1 MVLGIAWGMA
11 AAFGRGWVDE
21 ILMRL
26 ADTVM
31 AIPQI
36 LFALVFISAFGAD
49 PVKLAVII
57 GVLLTPTTA
66 RLVRSS
72 VLSELQE
79 DYFTAAVAFG
89 STRRRLL
96 FAEVLPNAKGPIV
109 VQAAIN
115 AANAILLE
123 ASMSFVGLGIAPP
136 EATWGTLVQQGYQKM
151 YQSIGYV
158 LFPALF
164 IFVTIWLLNV
174 LADQFGGDR
183 KEGPMTDLTPVLQVQ
198 DLTVSY
204 GDVMPVQGITF
215 AVRPGERIGLVGE
228 SGSGKSLTALSIM
241 RLNDG
246 ATLGGSIRLR
256 DRELLTLSPREMTR
270 VRGGEIAMVYQDP
283 MSSLNPVR
291 TIGHQLVEAIRLH
304 DRVSAAA
311 ARARAVELLTE
322 VGCRCPRS
330 VWASTRTSSPAG
342 CGSAS

>member
-1 MVLGIAWGMA
+1 MADTLTLALRAARPRRRLAVASWIPLGLLAVIVLACVLAPLLAPYDPSAQSPDRFAGPSAAHLFGTDELGRDLFSRVLYGGQLTIFIAGGATLVAMALGIAWGMA
-11 AAFGRGWVDE
+11 AAFAHGVWDE

-57 GVLLTPTTA
+57 GILLTPTTA

-89 STRRRLL
+89 SKRSRLL
-96 FAEVLPNAKGPIV
+96 FAEVLPNARGPIV

-183 KEGPMTDLTPVLQVQ
+183 K
-198 DLTVSY
+198 
-204 GDVMPVQGITF
+204 
-215 AVRPGERIGLVGE
+215 
-228 SGSGKSLTALSIM
+228 GKG
-241 RLNDG
+241 R
-246 ATLGGSIRLR
+246 
-256 DRELLTLSPREMTR
+256 
-270 VRGGEIAMVYQDP
+270 
-283 MSSLNPVR
+283 
-291 TIGHQLVEAIRLH
+291 
-304 DRVSAAA
+304 
-311 ARARAVELLTE
+311 
-322 VGCRCPRS
+322 
-330 VWASTRTSSPAG
+330 
-342 CGSAS
+342 

>member
-1 MVLGIAWGMA
+1 MADTLTLALRSARPRRRIAFASWIPLGILAVIVLACVLAPVIVPFDPSAQSPDRFAGPSAAHLFGTDELGRDLFSRVLYGGQLTIFIAGGATLVAMVLGIAWGMA
-11 AAFGRGWVDE
+11 AAFARGVWDE

-57 GVLLTPTTA
+57 GILLTPTTA

-89 STRRRLL
+89 SKRSRLL
-96 FAEVLPNAKGPIV
+96 FAEVLPNARGPIV

-183 KEGPMTDLTPVLQVQ
+183 K
-198 DLTVSY
+198 
-204 GDVMPVQGITF
+204 
-215 AVRPGERIGLVGE
+215 
-228 SGSGKSLTALSIM
+228 GKG
-241 RLNDG
+241 R
-246 ATLGGSIRLR
+246 
-256 DRELLTLSPREMTR
+256 
-270 VRGGEIAMVYQDP
+270 
-283 MSSLNPVR
+283 
-291 TIGHQLVEAIRLH
+291 
-304 DRVSAAA
+304 
-311 ARARAVELLTE
+311 
-322 VGCRCPRS
+322 
-330 VWASTRTSSPAG
+330 
-342 CGSAS
+342 

>member
-1 MVLGIAWGMA
+1 MADTLTLALRSARPRRRIALASWIPLALLAVIVLACVLAPIIAPYDPSAQSSDRFAGPSGAHLFGTDELGRDLFSRVLYGGQLTIFIAAGATLVAMVLGIAWGMA
-11 AAFGRGWVDE
+11 AAFARGILDE

-57 GVLLTPTTA
+57 GILLTPTTA

-89 STRRRLL
+89 SKRSRLL
-96 FAEVLPNAKGPIV
+96 FAEVLPNARGPIV

-183 KEGPMTDLTPVLQVQ
+183 K
-198 DLTVSY
+198 
-204 GDVMPVQGITF
+204 
-215 AVRPGERIGLVGE
+215 
-228 SGSGKSLTALSIM
+228 GKG
-241 RLNDG
+241 R
-246 ATLGGSIRLR
+246 
-256 DRELLTLSPREMTR
+256 
-270 VRGGEIAMVYQDP
+270 
-283 MSSLNPVR
+283 
-291 TIGHQLVEAIRLH
+291 
-304 DRVSAAA
+304 
-311 ARARAVELLTE
+311 
-322 VGCRCPRS
+322 
-330 VWASTRTSSPAG
+330 
-342 CGSAS
+342 

>member
-1 MVLGIAWGMA
+1 MADTLTLALRSARPRRRVAVASWIPLGLLAIIVLACVLAPLLAPYDPAAQSSDRFAGPSAAHLFGTDELGRDLFSRVLYGGQLTVFIAGGATLVAMVLGIAWGMA

-183 KEGPMTDLTPVLQVQ
+183 KG
-198 DLTVSY
+198 
-204 GDVMPVQGITF
+204 
-215 AVRPGERIGLVGE
+215 
-228 SGSGKSLTALSIM
+228 
-241 RLNDG
+241 
-246 ATLGGSIRLR
+246 
-256 DRELLTLSPREMTR
+256 
-270 VRGGEIAMVYQDP
+270 RG
-283 MSSLNPVR
+283 R
-291 TIGHQLVEAIRLH
+291 
-304 DRVSAAA
+304 
-311 ARARAVELLTE
+311 
-322 VGCRCPRS
+322 
-330 VWASTRTSSPAG
+330 
-342 CGSAS
+342 

>member
-1 MVLGIAWGMA
+1 MADTLTLALRSARPRRRVALASWIPLGLLAVIVLACVLAPLIAPYDPSAQSPDRFAAPSLAHLFGTDELGRDLFSRVLYGGQLTIFIAGGATLVAMVLGIAWGMA
-11 AAFGRGWVDE
+11 AAFARGILDE

-57 GVLLTPTTA
+57 GILLTPTTA

-89 STRRRLL
+89 SRRSRLL
-96 FAEVLPNAKGPIV
+96 FAEVLPNARGPIV

-151 YQSIGYV
+151 YKSIGYV

-183 KEGPMTDLTPVLQVQ
+183 K
-198 DLTVSY
+198 
-204 GDVMPVQGITF
+204 
-215 AVRPGERIGLVGE
+215 
-228 SGSGKSLTALSIM
+228 GKG
-241 RLNDG
+241 R
-246 ATLGGSIRLR
+246 
-256 DRELLTLSPREMTR
+256 
-270 VRGGEIAMVYQDP
+270 
-283 MSSLNPVR
+283 
-291 TIGHQLVEAIRLH
+291 
-304 DRVSAAA
+304 
-311 ARARAVELLTE
+311 
-322 VGCRCPRS
+322 
-330 VWASTRTSSPAG
+330 
-342 CGSAS
+342 

>member
-1 MVLGIAWGMA
+1 MADTLTLALRSARPRRRIAFASWIPLGILAVIVLACVLAPVIAPFDPSAQSPDRFAGPSAAHLFGTDELGRDLFSRVLYGGQLTIFIAGGATLVAMVLGIAWGMA
-11 AAFGRGWVDE
+11 AAFARGVWDE
-21 ILMRL
+21 VLMRL

-57 GVLLTPTTA
+57 GILLTPTTA

-89 STRRRLL
+89 SKRSRLL
-96 FAEVLPNAKGPIV
+96 FAEVLPNARGPIV

-183 KEGPMTDLTPVLQVQ
+183 K
-198 DLTVSY
+198 
-204 GDVMPVQGITF
+204 
-215 AVRPGERIGLVGE
+215 
-228 SGSGKSLTALSIM
+228 GKG
-241 RLNDG
+241 R
-246 ATLGGSIRLR
+246 
-256 DRELLTLSPREMTR
+256 
-270 VRGGEIAMVYQDP
+270 
-283 MSSLNPVR
+283 
-291 TIGHQLVEAIRLH
+291 
-304 DRVSAAA
+304 
-311 ARARAVELLTE
+311 
-322 VGCRCPRS
+322 
-330 VWASTRTSSPAG
+330 
-342 CGSAS
+342 

>member
-1 MVLGIAWGMA
+1 MADTLTLALRSTRPRRRLALASWIPLALLALIVLACVLAPLIAPFDPSAQSSDRFAGPSAVHLFGTDELGRDLFSRVLYGGQLTIFIAGGATLVAMVLGIAWGMA
-11 AAFGRGWVDE
+11 AAFARGLWDE

-57 GVLLTPTTA
+57 GILLTPTTA

-79 DYFTAAVAFG
+79 DYFTAAIAFG
-89 STRRRLL
+89 SKRSRLL
-96 FAEVLPNAKGPIV
+96 FAEVLPNARGPIV

-183 KEGPMTDLTPVLQVQ
+183 K
-198 DLTVSY
+198 
-204 GDVMPVQGITF
+204 
-215 AVRPGERIGLVGE
+215 
-228 SGSGKSLTALSIM
+228 GKG
-241 RLNDG
+241 R
-246 ATLGGSIRLR
+246 
-256 DRELLTLSPREMTR
+256 
-270 VRGGEIAMVYQDP
+270 
-283 MSSLNPVR
+283 
-291 TIGHQLVEAIRLH
+291 
-304 DRVSAAA
+304 
-311 ARARAVELLTE
+311 
-322 VGCRCPRS
+322 
-330 VWASTRTSSPAG
+330 
-342 CGSAS
+342 

>member
-1 MVLGIAWGMA
+1 MADTLTLALRSARPRRRFAVASWIPLALLAVIVLACVLAPVIAPYDPSAQSPDRFAGPSAAHLFGTDELGRDLFSRVLYGGQLTIFIAGGATLVAMVLGIAWGMA
-11 AAFGRGWVDE
+11 AAFARGWVDE

-57 GVLLTPTTA
+57 GILLTPTTA

-89 STRRRLL
+89 SRRSRLL

-183 KEGPMTDLTPVLQVQ
+183 K
-198 DLTVSY
+198 
-204 GDVMPVQGITF
+204 
-215 AVRPGERIGLVGE
+215 
-228 SGSGKSLTALSIM
+228 GKG
-241 RLNDG
+241 R
-246 ATLGGSIRLR
+246 
-256 DRELLTLSPREMTR
+256 
-270 VRGGEIAMVYQDP
+270 
-283 MSSLNPVR
+283 
-291 TIGHQLVEAIRLH
+291 
-304 DRVSAAA
+304 
-311 ARARAVELLTE
+311 
-322 VGCRCPRS
+322 
-330 VWASTRTSSPAG
+330 
-342 CGSAS
+342 

>member
-1 MVLGIAWGMA
+1 MADTVSLALRARAPRRHLPVASWVSLGVLALIVVASVLAPLVAPYDPAQQSPDRFASPSGAHLFGTDELGRDLFSRVLYGGQLTIFIAGGATLVAMVLGVAWGMA
-11 AAFGRGWVDE
+11 AAFTRGIVDE

-57 GVLLTPTTA
+57 GILLTPTTA
-66 RLVRSS
+66 RLVRSA
-72 VLSELQE
+72 VISELQE

-89 STRRRLL
+89 SKRSRLL
-96 FAEVLPNAKGPIV
+96 FAEVLPNARGPIV

-183 KEGPMTDLTPVLQVQ
+183 K
-198 DLTVSY
+198 
-204 GDVMPVQGITF
+204 
-215 AVRPGERIGLVGE
+215 
-228 SGSGKSLTALSIM
+228 
-241 RLNDG
+241 G
-246 ATLGGSIRLR
+246 AR
-256 DRELLTLSPREMTR
+256 
-270 VRGGEIAMVYQDP
+270 
-283 MSSLNPVR
+283 
-291 TIGHQLVEAIRLH
+291 
-304 DRVSAAA
+304 
-311 ARARAVELLTE
+311 
-322 VGCRCPRS
+322 
-330 VWASTRTSSPAG
+330 
-342 CGSAS
+342 

>member
-1 MVLGIAWGMA
+1 VADTLTLALRSTRPRRRLALASWIPLALLALIVLACVLAPIIAPFDPSAQSSDRFAGPSAVHLFGTDELGRDLFSRVLYGGQLTIFIAGGATLVAMVLGIAWGMA
-11 AAFGRGWVDE
+11 AAFARGLWDE

-57 GVLLTPTTA
+57 GILLTPTTA

-79 DYFTAAVAFG
+79 DYFTAAIAFG
-89 STRRRLL
+89 SKRSRLL
-96 FAEVLPNAKGPIV
+96 FAEVLPNARGPIV

-183 KEGPMTDLTPVLQVQ
+183 K
-198 DLTVSY
+198 
-204 GDVMPVQGITF
+204 
-215 AVRPGERIGLVGE
+215 
-228 SGSGKSLTALSIM
+228 GKG
-241 RLNDG
+241 R
-246 ATLGGSIRLR
+246 
-256 DRELLTLSPREMTR
+256 
-270 VRGGEIAMVYQDP
+270 
-283 MSSLNPVR
+283 
-291 TIGHQLVEAIRLH
+291 
-304 DRVSAAA
+304 
-311 ARARAVELLTE
+311 
-322 VGCRCPRS
+322 
-330 VWASTRTSSPAG
+330 
-342 CGSAS
+342 

>member
-1 MVLGIAWGMA
+1 MADTLTLALRSARPRRRFAVASWIPLGLLAIIVLACVLAPLLAPYDPAAQSSDRFAGPSAAHLFGTDELGRDLFSRVLYGGQLTVFIAGGATLVAMVLGIAWGMA
-11 AAFGRGWVDE
+11 AAFARGWVDE

-96 FAEVLPNAKGPIV
+96 FAEVLPNAKGPII

-183 KEGPMTDLTPVLQVQ
+183 KG
-198 DLTVSY
+198 
-204 GDVMPVQGITF
+204 
-215 AVRPGERIGLVGE
+215 
-228 SGSGKSLTALSIM
+228 
-241 RLNDG
+241 
-246 ATLGGSIRLR
+246 
-256 DRELLTLSPREMTR
+256 
-270 VRGGEIAMVYQDP
+270 RG
-283 MSSLNPVR
+283 R
-291 TIGHQLVEAIRLH
+291 
-304 DRVSAAA
+304 
-311 ARARAVELLTE
+311 
-322 VGCRCPRS
+322 
-330 VWASTRTSSPAG
+330 
-342 CGSAS
+342 

>member
-1 MVLGIAWGMA
+1 MADTLTLALRSARPRRRLALASWIPLALLAVIVLACVLAPVIAPYDPSAQSPDRFAGPSAVHLFGTDELGRDLFSRVLYGGQLTIFIAGGATLVAMVLGIAWGMA
-11 AAFGRGWVDE
+11 AAFARGIWDE

-57 GVLLTPTTA
+57 GILLTPTTA

-89 STRRRLL
+89 SKRSRLL
-96 FAEVLPNAKGPIV
+96 FAEVLPNARGPIV

-183 KEGPMTDLTPVLQVQ
+183 K
-198 DLTVSY
+198 
-204 GDVMPVQGITF
+204 
-215 AVRPGERIGLVGE
+215 
-228 SGSGKSLTALSIM
+228 GKG
-241 RLNDG
+241 R
-246 ATLGGSIRLR
+246 
-256 DRELLTLSPREMTR
+256 
-270 VRGGEIAMVYQDP
+270 
-283 MSSLNPVR
+283 
-291 TIGHQLVEAIRLH
+291 
-304 DRVSAAA
+304 
-311 ARARAVELLTE
+311 
-322 VGCRCPRS
+322 
-330 VWASTRTSSPAG
+330 
-342 CGSAS
+342 

>member
-1 MVLGIAWGMA
+1 MADTLTLALRPARPRRRVAWASWIPLALLAMIVLASALAPLLSPFDPSAQSPDRFASPSALHLFGTDELGRDLFSRVLHGGQLTIAIAGGATVVAMVLGIAWGMA
-11 AAFGRGWVDE
+11 AAFGRGILDE

-57 GVLLTPTTA
+57 GILLTPTTA
-66 RLVRSS
+66 RLVRSA

-89 STRRRLL
+89 SRRSRLL
-96 FAEVLPNAKGPIV
+96 FAEVLPNARGPIV

-183 KEGPMTDLTPVLQVQ
+183 K
-198 DLTVSY
+198 
-204 GDVMPVQGITF
+204 
-215 AVRPGERIGLVGE
+215 
-228 SGSGKSLTALSIM
+228 GK
-241 RLNDG
+241 
-246 ATLGGSIRLR
+246 
-256 DRELLTLSPREMTR
+256 
-270 VRGGEIAMVYQDP
+270 
-283 MSSLNPVR
+283 
-291 TIGHQLVEAIRLH
+291 
-304 DRVSAAA
+304 
-311 ARARAVELLTE
+311 AR
-322 VGCRCPRS
+322 
-330 VWASTRTSSPAG
+330 
-342 CGSAS
+342 

>member
-1 MVLGIAWGMA
+1 MADTLTLALRSARPRRRVAVASWIPLGLLAIIVLACVLAPLLAPYDPAAQSSDRFAGPSAAHLFGTDELGRDLFSRVLYGGQLTVFIAGGATLVAMVLGIAWGMA

-96 FAEVLPNAKGPIV
+96 FAEVLPNAKGPII

-115 AANAILLE
+115 SANAILLE

-183 KEGPMTDLTPVLQVQ
+183 KGK
-198 DLTVSY
+198 
-204 GDVMPVQGITF
+204 
-215 AVRPGERIGLVGE
+215 ER
-228 SGSGKSLTALSIM
+228 
-241 RLNDG
+241 
-246 ATLGGSIRLR
+246 
-256 DRELLTLSPREMTR
+256 
-270 VRGGEIAMVYQDP
+270 
-283 MSSLNPVR
+283 
-291 TIGHQLVEAIRLH
+291 
-304 DRVSAAA
+304 
-311 ARARAVELLTE
+311 
-322 VGCRCPRS
+322 
-330 VWASTRTSSPAG
+330 
-342 CGSAS
+342 

>member
-1 MVLGIAWGMA
+1 MQGAAVADTLTLALRSARPRRRVAVASWIPLGLLAIIVLACVLAPLLAPYDPAAQSSDRFAGPSAAHLFGTDELGRDLFSRVLYGGQLTVFIAGGATLVAMVLGIAWGMA
-11 AAFGRGWVDE
+11 AAFARGWVDE

-183 KEGPMTDLTPVLQVQ
+183 KG
-198 DLTVSY
+198 
-204 GDVMPVQGITF
+204 
-215 AVRPGERIGLVGE
+215 
-228 SGSGKSLTALSIM
+228 
-241 RLNDG
+241 
-246 ATLGGSIRLR
+246 
-256 DRELLTLSPREMTR
+256 
-270 VRGGEIAMVYQDP
+270 RG
-283 MSSLNPVR
+283 R
-291 TIGHQLVEAIRLH
+291 
-304 DRVSAAA
+304 
-311 ARARAVELLTE
+311 
-322 VGCRCPRS
+322 
-330 VWASTRTSSPAG
+330 
-342 CGSAS
+342 

>member
-1 MVLGIAWGMA
+1 MADTLTLALRSARPRRRFAVASWIPLGLLAIIVLACVLAPLLAPYDPAAQSSDRFAGPSAAHLYGGQLTVFIAGGATLVAMVLGIAWGMA
-11 AAFGRGWVDE
+11 AAFARGWVDE

-36 LFALVFISAFGAD
+36 LFALVFISALGAD

-183 KEGPMTDLTPVLQVQ
+183 KG
-198 DLTVSY
+198 
-204 GDVMPVQGITF
+204 
-215 AVRPGERIGLVGE
+215 
-228 SGSGKSLTALSIM
+228 
-241 RLNDG
+241 
-246 ATLGGSIRLR
+246 
-256 DRELLTLSPREMTR
+256 
-270 VRGGEIAMVYQDP
+270 RG
-283 MSSLNPVR
+283 R
-291 TIGHQLVEAIRLH
+291 
-304 DRVSAAA
+304 
-311 ARARAVELLTE
+311 
-322 VGCRCPRS
+322 
-330 VWASTRTSSPAG
+330 
-342 CGSAS
+342 

>member
-1 MVLGIAWGMA
+1 VADTLTLALRSARPRRRFAVASWIPLGLLAIIVLACVLAPLLAPYDPAAQSSDRFAGPSAAHLFGTDELGRDLFSRVLYGGQLTVFIAGGATLVAMVLGIAWGMA
-11 AAFGRGWVDE
+11 AAFARGWVDE

-183 KEGPMTDLTPVLQVQ
+183 KG
-198 DLTVSY
+198 
-204 GDVMPVQGITF
+204 
-215 AVRPGERIGLVGE
+215 
-228 SGSGKSLTALSIM
+228 
-241 RLNDG
+241 
-246 ATLGGSIRLR
+246 
-256 DRELLTLSPREMTR
+256 
-270 VRGGEIAMVYQDP
+270 RG
-283 MSSLNPVR
+283 R
-291 TIGHQLVEAIRLH
+291 
-304 DRVSAAA
+304 
-311 ARARAVELLTE
+311 
-322 VGCRCPRS
+322 
-330 VWASTRTSSPAG
+330 
-342 CGSAS
+342 

>member
-1 MVLGIAWGMA
+1 MADTLTLALRSTRPRRRLALASWIPLALLALIVLACVLAPIIAPFDPSAQSSDRFAGPSAVHLFGTDELGRDLFSRVLYGGQLTIFIAGGATLVAMVLGIAWGMT
-11 AAFGRGWVDE
+11 AAFARGLWDE

-57 GVLLTPTTA
+57 GILLTPTTA

-79 DYFTAAVAFG
+79 DYFTAAIAFG
-89 STRRRLL
+89 SKRSRLL
-96 FAEVLPNAKGPIV
+96 FAEVLPNARGPIV

-183 KEGPMTDLTPVLQVQ
+183 K
-198 DLTVSY
+198 
-204 GDVMPVQGITF
+204 
-215 AVRPGERIGLVGE
+215 
-228 SGSGKSLTALSIM
+228 GKG
-241 RLNDG
+241 R
-246 ATLGGSIRLR
+246 
-256 DRELLTLSPREMTR
+256 
-270 VRGGEIAMVYQDP
+270 
-283 MSSLNPVR
+283 
-291 TIGHQLVEAIRLH
+291 
-304 DRVSAAA
+304 
-311 ARARAVELLTE
+311 
-322 VGCRCPRS
+322 
-330 VWASTRTSSPAG
+330 
-342 CGSAS
+342 

>member
-1 MVLGIAWGMA
+1 MADTLTLALRSTRPRRRLALASWIPLALLAVIVLACVLAPVIAPYDPSAQSPDRFAGPSAVHVFGTDELGRDLFSRVLYGGQLTIFIAGGATLVAMVLGIAWGMA
-11 AAFGRGWVDE
+11 AAFARGIWDE

-57 GVLLTPTTA
+57 GILLTPTTA

-89 STRRRLL
+89 SKHSRLL
-96 FAEVLPNAKGPIV
+96 FAEVLPNARGPIV

-183 KEGPMTDLTPVLQVQ
+183 K
-198 DLTVSY
+198 
-204 GDVMPVQGITF
+204 
-215 AVRPGERIGLVGE
+215 
-228 SGSGKSLTALSIM
+228 GKG
-241 RLNDG
+241 R
-246 ATLGGSIRLR
+246 
-256 DRELLTLSPREMTR
+256 
-270 VRGGEIAMVYQDP
+270 
-283 MSSLNPVR
+283 
-291 TIGHQLVEAIRLH
+291 
-304 DRVSAAA
+304 
-311 ARARAVELLTE
+311 
-322 VGCRCPRS
+322 
-330 VWASTRTSSPAG
+330 
-342 CGSAS
+342 

>member
-1 MVLGIAWGMA
+1 MADTLTLALRSARPRRRIAFASWIPVALLALIVLICVLAPLLAPYDPAAQSSDRFAGPSAAHLFGTDELGRDLFSRVLYGGQLTVFIAGGATLVAMVLGIAWGMA
-11 AAFGRGWVDE
+11 AAFARGWVDE

-183 KEGPMTDLTPVLQVQ
+183 KG
-198 DLTVSY
+198 
-204 GDVMPVQGITF
+204 
-215 AVRPGERIGLVGE
+215 
-228 SGSGKSLTALSIM
+228 
-241 RLNDG
+241 
-246 ATLGGSIRLR
+246 
-256 DRELLTLSPREMTR
+256 
-270 VRGGEIAMVYQDP
+270 RG
-283 MSSLNPVR
+283 R
-291 TIGHQLVEAIRLH
+291 
-304 DRVSAAA
+304 
-311 ARARAVELLTE
+311 
-322 VGCRCPRS
+322 
-330 VWASTRTSSPAG
+330 
-342 CGSAS
+342 

>member
-1 MVLGIAWGMA
+1 MADTLTLALRSARPRRRLAVASWIPLALLGVIVLACVLAPVIAPYDPSAQSPDRFAGPSAGHLFGTDELGRDLFSRVLYGGQLTIFIAGGATLVAMVLGIAWGMA
-11 AAFGRGWVDE
+11 AAFARGVWDE

-57 GVLLTPTTA
+57 GILLTPTTA

-89 STRRRLL
+89 SKRSRLL
-96 FAEVLPNAKGPIV
+96 FAEVLPNARGPIV

-183 KEGPMTDLTPVLQVQ
+183 K
-198 DLTVSY
+198 
-204 GDVMPVQGITF
+204 
-215 AVRPGERIGLVGE
+215 
-228 SGSGKSLTALSIM
+228 GKG
-241 RLNDG
+241 R
-246 ATLGGSIRLR
+246 
-256 DRELLTLSPREMTR
+256 
-270 VRGGEIAMVYQDP
+270 
-283 MSSLNPVR
+283 
-291 TIGHQLVEAIRLH
+291 
-304 DRVSAAA
+304 
-311 ARARAVELLTE
+311 
-322 VGCRCPRS
+322 
-330 VWASTRTSSPAG
+330 
-342 CGSAS
+342 

>member
-1 MVLGIAWGMA
+1 MADTLTLALRSARPRRRVAVASWIPLGLLAIIVLACVLAPLLAPYDPAAQSPDRFAGPSAAHLFGTDELGRDLFSRVLFGGQLTVFIAGGATLVAMVLGIAWGMA
-11 AAFGRGWVDE
+11 AAFGRGWIDE

-183 KEGPMTDLTPVLQVQ
+183 KG
-198 DLTVSY
+198 
-204 GDVMPVQGITF
+204 
-215 AVRPGERIGLVGE
+215 
-228 SGSGKSLTALSIM
+228 
-241 RLNDG
+241 
-246 ATLGGSIRLR
+246 
-256 DRELLTLSPREMTR
+256 
-270 VRGGEIAMVYQDP
+270 RG
-283 MSSLNPVR
+283 R
-291 TIGHQLVEAIRLH
+291 
-304 DRVSAAA
+304 
-311 ARARAVELLTE
+311 
-322 VGCRCPRS
+322 
-330 VWASTRTSSPAG
+330 
-342 CGSAS
+342 

>member
-1 MVLGIAWGMA
+1 MADTLTLALRSARPRRRVAVASWIPLGLLAIIVLACVLAPLLAPYDPAGQSSDRFAGPSAAHLFGTDELGRDLFSRVLYGGQLTVFIAGGATLVAMVLGIAWGMA

-183 KEGPMTDLTPVLQVQ
+183 KG
-198 DLTVSY
+198 
-204 GDVMPVQGITF
+204 
-215 AVRPGERIGLVGE
+215 
-228 SGSGKSLTALSIM
+228 
-241 RLNDG
+241 
-246 ATLGGSIRLR
+246 
-256 DRELLTLSPREMTR
+256 
-270 VRGGEIAMVYQDP
+270 RG
-283 MSSLNPVR
+283 R
-291 TIGHQLVEAIRLH
+291 
-304 DRVSAAA
+304 
-311 ARARAVELLTE
+311 
-322 VGCRCPRS
+322 
-330 VWASTRTSSPAG
+330 
-342 CGSAS
+342 

>member
-1 MVLGIAWGMA
+1 MADTLTLALRSARPRRRVAVASWIPLGLLAIIVLACVLAPLLAPYDPAAQSSDRFAGPSAAHLSGTDELGRDLFSRVLYGGQLTVFIAGGATLVAMVLGIAWGMA

-96 FAEVLPNAKGPIV
+96 FAEVLPNAKGPII

-183 KEGPMTDLTPVLQVQ
+183 KG
-198 DLTVSY
+198 
-204 GDVMPVQGITF
+204 
-215 AVRPGERIGLVGE
+215 
-228 SGSGKSLTALSIM
+228 
-241 RLNDG
+241 
-246 ATLGGSIRLR
+246 
-256 DRELLTLSPREMTR
+256 
-270 VRGGEIAMVYQDP
+270 RG
-283 MSSLNPVR
+283 R
-291 TIGHQLVEAIRLH
+291 
-304 DRVSAAA
+304 
-311 ARARAVELLTE
+311 
-322 VGCRCPRS
+322 
-330 VWASTRTSSPAG
+330 
-342 CGSAS
+342 

>member
-1 MVLGIAWGMA
+1 MADTLTLALRSARPRRRVAVASWIPLGLLAIIVLACVLAPLLAPYDPAAQSSDRFAGPSAAHLFGTDELGRDLFSRVLYGGQLTVFIAGGATLVAMVLGIAWGMA

-96 FAEVLPNAKGPIV
+96 FAEVLPNAKGPII

-123 ASMSFVGLGIAPP
+123 ASMSFVGLGISPP

-183 KEGPMTDLTPVLQVQ
+183 KG
-198 DLTVSY
+198 
-204 GDVMPVQGITF
+204 
-215 AVRPGERIGLVGE
+215 
-228 SGSGKSLTALSIM
+228 
-241 RLNDG
+241 
-246 ATLGGSIRLR
+246 
-256 DRELLTLSPREMTR
+256 
-270 VRGGEIAMVYQDP
+270 RG
-283 MSSLNPVR
+283 R
-291 TIGHQLVEAIRLH
+291 
-304 DRVSAAA
+304 
-311 ARARAVELLTE
+311 
-322 VGCRCPRS
+322 
-330 VWASTRTSSPAG
+330 
-342 CGSAS
+342 

>member
-1 MVLGIAWGMA
+1 MADTLTLALRSARPRRRVAVASWIPLGLLAIIVLACVLAPLLAPYDPAAQSSDRFAGPSAAHLFGTDELGRDLFSRVLYGGQLTVFIAGGATLVAMVLGIAWGMA

-49 PVKLAVII
+49 PAKLAVII

-183 KEGPMTDLTPVLQVQ
+183 KG
-198 DLTVSY
+198 
-204 GDVMPVQGITF
+204 
-215 AVRPGERIGLVGE
+215 
-228 SGSGKSLTALSIM
+228 
-241 RLNDG
+241 
-246 ATLGGSIRLR
+246 
-256 DRELLTLSPREMTR
+256 
-270 VRGGEIAMVYQDP
+270 RG
-283 MSSLNPVR
+283 R
-291 TIGHQLVEAIRLH
+291 
-304 DRVSAAA
+304 
-311 ARARAVELLTE
+311 
-322 VGCRCPRS
+322 
-330 VWASTRTSSPAG
+330 
-342 CGSAS
+342 

>member
-1 MVLGIAWGMA
+1 ASVLAPLVAPFDPAQQSADRFASPSPEHLFGTDELGRDLFSRVLYGGQLTIFIAGGATLVAMVLGVAWGMA
-11 AAFGRGWVDE
+11 AAFTRGIVDE

-49 PVKLAVII
+49 PVKLAVIVGI
-57 GVLLTPTTA
+57 LLTPTTA
-66 RLVRSS
+66 RLVRSA
-72 VLSELQE
+72 VISELQE

-89 STRRRLL
+89 SKRSRLL
-96 FAEVLPNAKGPIV
+96 FAEVLPNARGPIV

-183 KEGPMTDLTPVLQVQ
+183 KG
-198 DLTVSY
+198 
-204 GDVMPVQGITF
+204 
-215 AVRPGERIGLVGE
+215 VRR
-228 SGSGKSLTALSIM
+228 
-241 RLNDG
+241 
-246 ATLGGSIRLR
+246 
-256 DRELLTLSPREMTR
+256 
-270 VRGGEIAMVYQDP
+270 
-283 MSSLNPVR
+283 
-291 TIGHQLVEAIRLH
+291 
-304 DRVSAAA
+304 
-311 ARARAVELLTE
+311 
-322 VGCRCPRS
+322 
-330 VWASTRTSSPAG
+330 
-342 CGSAS
+342 

>member
-1 MVLGIAWGMA
+1 MADTLTLALRSTRPRRRFAVASWIPLGILALIVVACVLAPIIAPYDPSAQSSDRFAGPSAAHLFGTDELGRDLLSRVLFGGQLTIFIAGGATLVAMVLGIAWGMA
-11 AAFGRGWVDE
+11 AAFSRGILDE

-57 GVLLTPTTA
+57 GILLTPTTA

-79 DYFTAAVAFG
+79 DYFTAAIAFG
-89 STRRRLL
+89 SKRSRLL
-96 FAEVLPNAKGPIV
+96 FAEVLPNARGPIV

-183 KEGPMTDLTPVLQVQ
+183 K
-198 DLTVSY
+198 
-204 GDVMPVQGITF
+204 
-215 AVRPGERIGLVGE
+215 
-228 SGSGKSLTALSIM
+228 GKG
-241 RLNDG
+241 R
-246 ATLGGSIRLR
+246 
-256 DRELLTLSPREMTR
+256 
-270 VRGGEIAMVYQDP
+270 
-283 MSSLNPVR
+283 
-291 TIGHQLVEAIRLH
+291 
-304 DRVSAAA
+304 
-311 ARARAVELLTE
+311 
-322 VGCRCPRS
+322 
-330 VWASTRTSSPAG
+330 
-342 CGSAS
+342 

>member
-1 MVLGIAWGMA
+1 MQGAAVADTLTLALRSTRPRRRLALASWIPLALLAVIVLACVLAPVIAPYDPSAQSPDRFAGPSAVHVFGTDELGRDLFSRVLYGGQLTIFIAGGATLVAMVLGIAWGMA
-11 AAFGRGWVDE
+11 AAFARGIWDE

-57 GVLLTPTTA
+57 GILLTPTTA

-89 STRRRLL
+89 SKHSRLL
-96 FAEVLPNAKGPIV
+96 FAEVLPNARGPIV

-183 KEGPMTDLTPVLQVQ
+183 K
-198 DLTVSY
+198 
-204 GDVMPVQGITF
+204 
-215 AVRPGERIGLVGE
+215 
-228 SGSGKSLTALSIM
+228 GKG
-241 RLNDG
+241 R
-246 ATLGGSIRLR
+246 
-256 DRELLTLSPREMTR
+256 
-270 VRGGEIAMVYQDP
+270 
-283 MSSLNPVR
+283 
-291 TIGHQLVEAIRLH
+291 
-304 DRVSAAA
+304 
-311 ARARAVELLTE
+311 
-322 VGCRCPRS
+322 
-330 VWASTRTSSPAG
+330 
-342 CGSAS
+342 

>member
-1 MVLGIAWGMA
+1 MADTLTLALRPARPRRRVAWASWIPLALLAMIVLASALAPLLSPFDPSAQSPDRFASPSALHLFGTDELGRDLFSRVLHGGQLTIAIAGGATVVAMVLGIAWGMA
-11 AAFGRGWVDE
+11 AAFGRGILDE

-57 GVLLTPTTA
+57 GILLTPTTA
-66 RLVRSS
+66 RLVRSA

-89 STRRRLL
+89 SRRSRLL
-96 FAEVLPNAKGPIV
+96 FAEVLPNARGPIV

-158 LFPALF
+158 IFPALF
-164 IFVTIWLLNV
+164 IFITIWLLNV

-183 KEGPMTDLTPVLQVQ
+183 K
-198 DLTVSY
+198 
-204 GDVMPVQGITF
+204 
-215 AVRPGERIGLVGE
+215 
-228 SGSGKSLTALSIM
+228 GK
-241 RLNDG
+241 
-246 ATLGGSIRLR
+246 
-256 DRELLTLSPREMTR
+256 
-270 VRGGEIAMVYQDP
+270 
-283 MSSLNPVR
+283 
-291 TIGHQLVEAIRLH
+291 
-304 DRVSAAA
+304 
-311 ARARAVELLTE
+311 AR
-322 VGCRCPRS
+322 
-330 VWASTRTSSPAG
+330 
-342 CGSAS
+342 

>member
-1 MVLGIAWGMA
+1 VADTLTLALRSARPRRRVALASWIPLGLLAVIVLACVLAPLIAPYDPSAQSPDRFAAPSVAHLFGTDELGRDLFSRVLYGGQLTIFIAGGATLVAMVLGIAWGMA
-11 AAFGRGWVDE
+11 AAFARGILDE

-57 GVLLTPTTA
+57 GILLTPTTA

-89 STRRRLL
+89 SRRSRLL
-96 FAEVLPNAKGPIV
+96 FAEVLPNARGPIV

-183 KEGPMTDLTPVLQVQ
+183 K
-198 DLTVSY
+198 
-204 GDVMPVQGITF
+204 
-215 AVRPGERIGLVGE
+215 
-228 SGSGKSLTALSIM
+228 GKG
-241 RLNDG
+241 R
-246 ATLGGSIRLR
+246 
-256 DRELLTLSPREMTR
+256 
-270 VRGGEIAMVYQDP
+270 
-283 MSSLNPVR
+283 
-291 TIGHQLVEAIRLH
+291 
-304 DRVSAAA
+304 
-311 ARARAVELLTE
+311 
-322 VGCRCPRS
+322 
-330 VWASTRTSSPAG
+330 
-342 CGSAS
+342 